1 MGSQC
6 FSKYQSRN
14 HFFQIWETLVTGSQG
29 CPTRIGAHV
38 DDFDAGADFL
48 SGHTDDEMSSLLT
61 TQEIID
67 AISYVNEGTEEDL
80 FSQAV
85 TYSKHMYF
93 IAVNTHITSREI
105 AEQYEGFSSF
115 ISMGDAEGLLRFI
128 RTNMPLM
135 EVHTSDDP
143 LLQGR
148 TAIAFLASVC
158 AQAARNGGLS
168 VARCYAITQDYIKLA
183 NDSINEELVHFLM
196 LPMMLELTKAVGT
209 EAHAYS
215 HPLSHHAIT
224 YARSHLGEPL
234 DGDSVAEACGVSR
247 KTLCTRFKQET
258 GETFASYVRKLR
270 VERARRLLDTTDHE
284 VSQIAYETGFSSQS
298 HLQTVFK
305 QMTGYTPR
313 EWRMRETND
322 I

>member
-1 MGSQC
+1 MVQ
-6 FSKYQSRN
+6 
-14 HFFQIWETLVTGSQG
+14 T
-29 CPTRIGAHV
+29 
-38 DDFDAGADFL
+38 FDQM
-48 SGHTDDEMSSLLT
+48 TTLLT
-61 TQEIID
+61 TQEIMD
-67 AISYVNEGTEEDL
+67 AIRYVNEGGPEDDL
-80 FSQAV
+80 ARIV
-85 TYSKHMYF
+85 TYSKRMVF
-93 IAVNTHITSREI
+93 IAVNTHVSSQEI

-115 ISMGDAEGLLRFI
+115 ISMGDTDGLLRFI

-135 EVHTSDDP
+135 EVRTSEDP

-168 VARCYAITQDYIKLA
+168 VARCYEITQDYIKLA
-183 NDSINEELVHFLM
+183 NESINEELVHFLM

-209 EAHAYS
+209 EASAYT
-215 HPLSHHAIT
+215 HPLSHHAMI
-224 YARSHLGEPL
+224 YVRSHLTEQL

-258 GETFASYVRKLR
+258 GETFASYVRRLR
-270 VERARRLLDTTDHE
+270 IERAQRLLDTTDLE
-284 VSQIAYETGFSSQS
+284 VSQIAYHTGFSSQS

-305 QMTGYTPR
+305 MATGYTPR
-313 EWRMRETND
+313 EWRMREINE

>member
-1 MGSQC
+1 MSRHFLPASKQCLDSQA
-6 FSKYQSRN
+6 QSDASGRLGT
-14 HFFQIWETLVTGSQG
+14 E
-29 CPTRIGAHV
+29 RIV
-38 DDFDAGADFL
+38 EDFEEEELARDEA
-48 SGHTDDEMSSLLT
+48 EMSTLLT

-67 AISYVNEGTEEDL
+67 AISFVNEGSEDEL
-80 FSQAV
+80 FSPGV

-93 IAVNTHITSREI
+93 IAVNTHVTSREI
-105 AEQYEGFSSF
+105 SEQYEAFSSF
-115 ISMGDAEGLLRFI
+115 ISMGDAEGLLDFI

-135 EVHTSDDP
+135 ELHTSDDP

-148 TAIAFLASVC
+148 ASVAFLASYC
-158 AQAARNGGLS
+158 SNAARSGGLP
-168 VARCYAITQDYIKLA
+168 VARCFNITQDYIRLA
-183 NDSINEELVHFLM
+183 NDSVNEELVHFLM

-209 EAHAYS
+209 EGRAYS

-224 YARSHLGEPL
+224 YARSHLAEAL

-258 GETFASYVRKLR
+258 GETFASYVRRLR
-270 VERARRLLDTTDHE
+270 IERVRRLLDTTDHE

-313 EWRMRETND
+313 EWRMREEAV

>member
-1 MGSQC
+1 M
-6 FSKYQSRN
+6 
-14 HFFQIWETLVTGSQG
+14 E
-29 CPTRIGAHV
+29 
-38 DDFDAGADFL
+38 DFELEEVAREA
-48 SGHTDDEMSSLLT
+48 EMSTLLT

-67 AISYVNEGTEEDL
+67 AISYVNQGDDDGSTV
-80 FSQAV
+80 SQGVA
-85 TYSKHMYF
+85 YSKHMYF
-93 IAVNTHITSREI
+93 VAVNTHVTSREI
-105 AEQYEGFSSF
+105 AEQYEAFSSF
-115 ISMGDAEGLLRFI
+115 ISMGDAEGLLAFI
-128 RTNMPLM
+128 RTNRPLM
-135 EVHTSDDP
+135 ELHTSEDP

-148 TAIAFLASVC
+148 ASIAFLANYCSN
-158 AQAARNGGLS
+158 AAHSGGLP
-168 VARCYAITQDYIKLA
+168 VARCFSITQDYMRLA

-209 EAHAYS
+209 EGRAYA

-224 YARSHLGEPL
+224 YARSHLSEAL

-247 KTLCTRFKQET
+247 KTLCTRFKKET
-258 GETFASYVRKLR
+258 GETFASYVRRLR

-284 VSQIAYETGFSSQS
+284 VAHIAYETGFSSQS

-313 EWRMRETND
+313 EWRMREESK